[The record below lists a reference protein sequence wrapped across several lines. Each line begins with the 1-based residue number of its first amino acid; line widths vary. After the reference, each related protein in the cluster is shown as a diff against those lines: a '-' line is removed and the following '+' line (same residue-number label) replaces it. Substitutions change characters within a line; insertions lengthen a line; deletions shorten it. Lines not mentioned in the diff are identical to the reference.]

1 MAYLLGKGLLAH
13 VYLLFLLLAI
23 GSHVQPVCGGK
34 VTWTFSQ
41 MIDAM
46 FGHNVR
52 NIGFVDGDIQNSGF
66 HLLNE
71 KKLKNLHFAK
81 LHVKRHFNIS
91 VVKKMIFN
99 LSRSCFF

>member
-23 GSHVQPVCGGK
+23 RSHVQPVHGGK

-52 NIGFVDGDIQNSGF
+52 SIGFVDGDIRSGF
-66 HLLNE
+66 HLLDE
-71 KKLKNLHFAK
+71 KKKK
-81 LHVKRHFNIS
+81 KRVWSVKS
-91 VVKKMIFN
+91 ALCKVA
-99 LSRSCFF
+99 C